1 MKKIL
6 IMAACALCFNIAA
19 QAQVKDKVKDG
30 AKKGAQE
37 VKEGA
42 QKVGNKTAEVAAK
55 GAAHVTD
62 QVYEGKEGPL
72 GQTIYINNES
82 KYYWI
87 DDKGHKNY
95 ILKAAIKDKK

>member
-6 IMAACALCFNIAA
+6 IIAACAFCFNISAH
-19 QAQVKDKVKDG
+19 AQVKDEV
-30 AKKGAQE
+30 KKGAQE

-42 QKVGNKTAEVAAK
+42 QKAGDKTAEVAAK

-62 QVYEGKEGPL
+62 QVYEGKEGPK
-72 GQTIYINNES
+72 GQTIYIDNNS
-82 KYYWI
+82 KYYYI

-95 ILKAAIKDKK
+95 IAKGSLIDKK